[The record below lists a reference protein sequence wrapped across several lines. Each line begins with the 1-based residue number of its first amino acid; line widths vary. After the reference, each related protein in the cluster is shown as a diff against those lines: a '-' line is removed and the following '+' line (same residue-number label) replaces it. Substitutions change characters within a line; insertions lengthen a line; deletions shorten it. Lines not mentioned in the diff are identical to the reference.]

1 MTKKQI
7 AAAAVERLK
16 ERYPEGICS
25 LIADDPFRLLVA
37 VRLSAQCTDARVN
50 TVTPALF
57 ERFPDMA
64 AFAAAEPHEVEP
76 YIRSCGFYHSKAKNL
91 KALAHEINSK
101 HNGEVP
107 RDKQDLLLLSGVGE
121 KTANVVLAE
130 AFSVPAIAVDTHVFR
145 VSNRLGLA
153 NHRNVLG
160 TQRQLEKHIPKDF
173 WIKAHHALILHGRYV
188 CKSQRPDC
196 KNCKLKKYCKHYE
209 EKVLPNFGDR
219 PANNLK

>member
-1 MTKKQI
+1 MDRI
-7 AAAAVERLK
+7 HGIINSLK
-16 ERYPEGICS
+16 NNYADAKCELNFRNNYE
-25 LIADDPFRLLVA
+25 LIVA
-37 VRLSAQCTDARVN
+37 VVLSAQCTDKRVN
-50 TVTPALF
+50 EVTPKLF
-57 ERFPDMA
+57 EICPSFLELEKINQSELEDI
-64 AFAAAEPHEVEP
+64 
-76 YIRSCGFYHSKAKNL
+76 IRSCGFYHSKAKNL

-101 HNGEVP
+101 HNGEIP

>member
-1 MTKKQI
+1 MDRI
-7 AAAAVERLK
+7 HGIINSLK
-16 ERYPEGICS
+16 NNYADAKCELNFRNNYE
-25 LIADDPFRLLVA
+25 LIVA
-37 VRLSAQCTDARVN
+37 VVLSAQCTDKRVN
-50 TVTPALF
+50 EVTPKLF
-57 ERFPDMA
+57 EICPSFLELEKINQSELEDI
-64 AFAAAEPHEVEP
+64 
-76 YIRSCGFYHSKAKNL
+76 IRSCGFYHSKAKNL